1 MSLRTGRNTSDNGVV
16 VVGRRPGRR
25 LPDLGICHG
34 GTVQINR
41 TIIARAILTLGAAGS
56 IMAGTVAPIWA
67 SQASSVTAVTAASST
82 PNMYYNG

>member
-1 MSLRTGRNTSDNGVV
+1 MR
-16 VVGRRPGRR
+16 
-25 LPDLGICHG
+25 
-34 GTVQINR
+34 INR

-67 SQASSVTAVTAASST
+67 SQATTAGVVASSSPS